1 MANLNQCDNRLL
13 NELVKDCITYNLD
26 TNEAVQY
33 ITARYG
39 KPVAASSYKAR
50 KARVLSDESTNI
62 WLNNFTRIGYVKN
75 HQQDIE
81 TISKIRDDSMHQ
93 LQIEI
98 DRQPNRD
105 EYKILKLK
113 QDIRDNTQLLSELN
127 LGTPIISA
135 IKAKLEQRKQN
146 DNNTQTVQV
155 SQ

>member
-1 MANLNQCDNRLL
+1 MGNLNQRDNRLL
-13 NELVKDCITYNLD
+13 NELVKDCITYKLD

-33 ITARYG
+33 IQTRYG

-50 KARVLSDESTNI
+50 KARVLSDDSTNL
-62 WLNNFTRIGYVKN
+62 WLSNFTRIGFVQS
-75 HQQDIE
+75 HQTDIE

-98 DRQPNRD
+98 DKPDRD

-127 LGTPIISA
+127 IGTPIISA
-135 IKAKLEQRKQN
+135 IKSKLENAK
-146 DNNTQTVQV
+146 TLQV

>member
-1 MANLNQCDNRLL
+1 MIKTSDNKFLNS
-13 NELVKDCITYNLD
+13 LVQDCITFRL
-26 TNEAVQY
+26 TETESLVY
-33 ITARYG
+33 IKTRYG
-39 KPVAASSYKAR
+39 KSISAPSFNRR
-50 KARVLSDESTNI
+50 KANVSSDLSTET
-62 WLNNFTRIGYVKN
+62 WLTHFTRVGFVKN
-75 HQQDIE
+75 HQQDIS

-98 DRQPNRD
+98 DKQSRD

-135 IKAKLEQRKQN
+135 IKAKLDHAK
-146 DNNTQTVQV
+146 TLQV

>member
-1 MANLNQCDNRLL
+1 MARITQTESKFLT
-13 NELVKDCITYNLD
+13 ELVKDCITYKLSES
-26 TNEAVQY
+26 EALEY
-33 ITARYG
+33 IETRF
-39 KPVAASSYKAR
+39 KRISLSSYTFR
-50 KARVLSDESTNI
+50 KANVLNDESTNI
-62 WLNNFTRIGYVKN
+62 WLNNFTRIGFVKN

-81 TISKIRDDSMHQ
+81 TISKIRDDSIHQ

-98 DRQPNRD
+98 NADKRD

-135 IKAKLEQRKQN
+135 IKAKLDSKN
-146 DNNTQTVQV
+146 DSNTKTLQV